1 MYRLLVVDDERFAV
15 KGITQGIDWTDSG
28 FGEVLEA
35 YSVEEAKHLF
45 RTNPVDVMIAD
56 IEMPGDNGIQL
67 LDWVRSFDSSVQTIF
82 LTGHANFGYAQQS
95 VHLGCY
101 EYILK
106 PVDHT
111 YLKETVIRALQEVIA
126 ERDVQSFMH
135 TYGNY
140 VRLWENQRPLLI
152 ERFWQDVIAESIPV
166 TNRQLASSLALYE
179 IPLEPDDDVV
189 PILISIERWKETL
202 SARDE
207 EIMEYAIRNAAMEA
221 VLRSDAGMV
230 IQARNGGNL
239 VLLYGNKLPDDAL
252 SELVERCNEFIQS
265 CIGYFQCSLS
275 CYLGEPT
282 PIHRLH
288 TAYERLMS
296 LERRNILET
305 STVIVQRKAECD
317 ELDTTMVALPSF
329 ADLSVLFES
338 GKREELV
345 RRIRDTF
352 RTLTSG
358 STDIETMN
366 GFRFGLL
373 HMIYN
378 VFHQKGLSVDDAFN
392 ESTLLGVT
400 TIRSLRQLEEWTE
413 RTVRE
418 GLDYL
423 EHAGKS
429 GSGII
434 DRVRQYV
441 LEHLQ
446 DDLTREDIAA
456 SVYLNPAYLSRLFKK
471 ETGISLTDYIV
482 QERISR
488 AKTLLENSSMKIS
501 SVAEMVGYTHFSH
514 FAKTFKKSVGLSPQ
528 EYQKWIEKRTSQ

>member
-15 KGITQGIDWTDSG
+15 KGIAHGIDWTDSG

-35 YSVEEAKHLF
+35 YSAEEAK
-45 RTNPVDVMIAD
+45 NIIVASSVDVMIAD
-56 IEMPGDNGIQL
+56 IEMPGENGIQL
-67 LDWVRSFDSSVQTIF
+67 LDWVRSFDSSIQTIF
-82 LTGHANFGYAQQS
+82 LTGHASFDYAQQS

-101 EYILK
+101 KYILK
-106 PVDHT
+106 PVDHSH
-111 YLKETVIRALQEVIA
+111 LKETAIRALQQAVA
-126 ERDVQSFMH
+126 ERDVQSYMH
-135 TYGNY
+135 TYSNY

-152 ERFWQDVIAESIPV
+152 ERFWQDVISESIPV

-179 IPLEPDDDVV
+179 IPIEPDDVV
-189 PILISIERWKETL
+189 IPILISIERWKETL
-202 SARDE
+202 SVRDE
-207 EIMEYAIRNAAMEA
+207 EIMEYAVRNAAMEA
-221 VLRSDAGMV
+221 VLRSDAGVV

-239 VLLYGNKLPDDAL
+239 VLLYGKKLQDDAL
-252 SELVERCNEFIQS
+252 PELVERCTEFIQC

-275 CYLGEPT
+275 CYVGEPT

-288 TAYERLMS
+288 AAYERLMS

-305 STVIVQRKAECD
+305 NTVITQWKAECD
-317 ELDTTMVALPSF
+317 EPDSTTVSLPSI

-352 RTLTSG
+352 RILTSG
-358 STDIETMN
+358 STDVETMN

-373 HMIYN
+373 HMIYS
-378 VFHQKGLSVDDAFN
+378 VFHKKGLSVNDVFN
-392 ESTLLGVT
+392 ESVLVEIT

-413 RTVRE
+413 QTIRK

-429 GSGII
+429 GSGVTE
-434 DRVRQYV
+434 RVRQYV
-441 LEHLQ
+441 KEYLQ

-482 QERISR
+482 QERMSR
-488 AKTLLENSSMKIS
+488 AKILLENASLKIS

-514 FAKTFKKSVGLSPQ
+514 FAKTFKKCVGLSPQ
-528 EYQKWIEKRTSQ
+528 EYQKWRENRDS